1 MYEQKHDKIAEE
13 KLAIINPCKY
23 MSDKDLFTKISKKLN
38 EEGKSIDLST
48 EAIQKEQNNDPF
60 ILKNNW
66 SKKTIKILKLFIID
80 NPKPYRHT

>member
-1 MYEQKHDKIAEE
+1 
-13 KLAIINPCKY
+13 

-66 SKKTIKILKLFIID
+66 
-80 NPKPYRHT
+80 